1 MSVIILGSNGMLGSM
16 IYFLAKTE
24 YSHIPIITISKSDF
38 DVLYDNMSNLESLLC
53 THDCKVIINCIGA
66 IPQKKY
72 TPHEYNIINTTF
84 PQDLSIY
91 CKDKGISLIH
101 VSTNCVFSGAKDM
114 CLESDKSDASD
125 IYGETKYLG
134 EPSYGLV
141 IRCSI
146 VGLEKHTF
154 CGLIEWFLHNESTEI
169 NGFTDSFWN
178 GLTTLELSHII
189 LTHINNN
196 TIEDKLIH
204 YYSEN
209 SLSKYD
215 ILTYVNN
222 IFNKNAVINKKENG
236 IKFYTLSSIY
246 TKPRKNIYKQIDDLY
261 STYAKYKA
269 FYNL

>member
-24 YSHIPIITISKSDF
+24 YSHIPIITISKSEF
-38 DVLYDNMSNLESLLC
+38 DVIDNNISNLDNILRIS
-53 THDCKVIINCIGA
+53 DCKVIINCIGA

-72 TPHEYNIINTTF
+72 TPNEYNIINTIF
-84 PQDLSIY
+84 PQDLSLY

-101 VSTNCVFSGAKDM
+101 ISTNCVFSGSKDM

-146 VGLEKHTF
+146 IGLERHTF
-154 CGLIEWFLHNESTEI
+154 CGLIEWFLHNESSEI

-189 LTHINNN
+189 LTHVDNNK
-196 TIEDKLIH
+196 IEDKLIH

-215 ILTYVNN
+215 ILKYVNN
-222 IFNKNAVINKKENG
+222 KFNKNIVINKKENG
-236 IKFYTLSSIY
+236 MKFYTLSSIY

-261 STYAKYKA
+261 SIYPKYKT
-269 FYNL
+269 FYN